1 MMGTLMKVYKRMP
14 NGVRNVFASGYGYM
28 MRAQRYGPETRQMA
42 REALDREAWSARQWQ
57 EYQQPRLAQLL
68 DHAAK
73 TVPYYREYWRARRA
87 KGDNSSHL
95 ELSNWPVLTKE
106 VLRERSQEFVS
117 DSKTTRK
124 LYAASTSGSS
134 GTPLTTWKSKEA
146 IGKWY
151 ALVEARWRNWYGVDV
166 DTRWAIFGGKVV
178 TPFEQLRPP
187 FWVWNQ
193 GLNQVYMSTFHL
205 KPHNVRHYLQ
215 ALEKYRV
222 RYLYGYASSLH
233 FLATQAL
240 EQGLKPPQMKVV
252 LSNAEPLHD
261 YQRESIGK
269 AFGCPVRDTYGMAE
283 EVAAASECEAGN
295 MHLWP
300 EVGVLEVLADDADEP
315 VPAGEDGRLVCTS
328 WLNPDMPLIRYEV
341 GDRGALSTADACS
354 CGRSM
359 PRLERIV
366 GRISDNLVTRDG
378 RRVFYIYPVFFGLAI
393 REAQIVQDVLD
404 VLRVRVVPDPDYSVK
419 DADLI
424 TKRLQERLGDVRI
437 DIELVDEIER
447 GPNGKFRAVI
457 CNVDPESEAVVAPV

>member
-1 MMGTLMKVYKRMP
+1 
-14 NGVRNVFASGYGYM
+14 
-28 MRAQRYGPETRQMA
+28 
-42 REALDREAWSARQWQ
+42 
-57 EYQQPRLAQLL
+57 
-68 DHAAK
+68 
-73 TVPYYREYWRARRA
+73 
-87 KGDNSSHL
+87 
-95 ELSNWPVLTKE
+95 
-106 VLRERSQEFVS
+106 
-117 DSKTTRK
+117 
-124 LYAASTSGSS
+124 
-134 GTPLTTWKSKEA
+134 
-146 IGKWY
+146 
-151 ALVEARWRNWYGVDV
+151 
-166 DTRWAIFGGKVV
+166 
-178 TPFEQLRPP
+178 
-187 FWVWNQ
+187 
-193 GLNQVYMSTFHL
+193 
-205 KPHNVRHYLQ
+205 
-215 ALEKYRV
+215 
-222 RYLYGYASSLH
+222 
-233 FLATQAL
+233 
-240 EQGLKPPQMKVV
+240 
-252 LSNAEPLHD
+252 
-261 YQRESIGK
+261 
-269 AFGCPVRDTYGMAE
+269 VRDTYGMAE